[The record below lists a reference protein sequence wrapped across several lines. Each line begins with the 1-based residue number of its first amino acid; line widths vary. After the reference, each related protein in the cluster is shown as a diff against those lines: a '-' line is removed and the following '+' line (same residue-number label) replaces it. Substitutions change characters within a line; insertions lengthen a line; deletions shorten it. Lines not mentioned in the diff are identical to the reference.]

1 MSQSL
6 LDLLKS
12 HSPALFDADG
22 NFKFNEFQTT
32 LTQADIS
39 FSQETYRLDWRGKS
53 YAKALVNDENRT
65 LLCANHEHNAK
76 NSESQN
82 ILIQG
87 DNLAVLKHLREAY
100 RKQIKMIYIDPPY
113 NTGSDGFV
121 YQDDRKYT
129 PEQIAEITGESV
141 EYAEYIHGF
150 INSKASSHSAWLTF
164 MYPRLKLT
172 RELLKDDGVIFI
184 SIDDN
189 EQAQLKMLCDEIFGE
204 GNFVG
209 QIANIN
215 NPKGRSDQKNIATS
229 HEYILVYQKT
239 SELILNGF
247 KAEEHITKRYN
258 KKDENGTWREID
270 LRKTGDNDLATD
282 RPNMFYPFYWNEQQQ
297 VLSLEKQE
305 NGIEIYPMKE
315 SNVKGRW
322 RWGMDTAID
331 NMDRLFAR
339 YMPNKEQWSV
349 FEKDYFDENDLIKS
363 TSHWDFKD
371 VNSERGT
378 EIFVKELE
386 FHKDIFPKP
395 KPLGTIQRCI
405 QLGSNPNDI
414 ILDFFA
420 GSGTTAHA
428 VMQLNSED
436 FLNGKQGNRKFICV
450 QLDEPVKAKSEA
462 EKAGFNTIFDITKAR
477 IEKAIQKIK
486 DENPEF
492 NGDLGFKEYKVV
504 PVPDNFGRLP
514 ETPQEGLAFLE
525 NLTLSEQDCQN
536 ILTTWCVQDGMPLH
550 LSPQAVDLGGYT
562 AYCYDK
568 VLYLL
573 DQGFNTEHLA
583 TILRR
588 LDDTQDAFN
597 IEKIVILEP
606 HFTSKAKRE
615 LFEAVNQ
622 YKPRKGNKLYFIPRN
637 RADKG

>member
-1 MSQSL
+1 
-6 LDLLKS
+6 
-12 HSPALFDADG
+12 
-22 NFKFNEFQTT
+22 
-32 LTQADIS
+32 
-39 FSQETYRLDWRGKS
+39 
-53 YAKALVNDENRT
+53 
-65 LLCANHEHNAK
+65 
-76 NSESQN
+76 
-82 ILIQG
+82 
-87 DNLAVLKHLREAY
+87 
-100 RKQIKMIYIDPPY
+100 
-113 NTGSDGFV
+113 
-121 YQDDRKYT
+121 
-129 PEQIAEITGESV
+129 
-141 EYAEYIHGF
+141 
-150 INSKASSHSAWLTF
+150 
-164 MYPRLKLT
+164 
-172 RELLKDDGVIFI
+172 
-184 SIDDN
+184 
-189 EQAQLKMLCDEIFGE
+189 
-204 GNFVG
+204 
-209 QIANIN
+209 
-215 NPKGRSDQKNIATS
+215 
-229 HEYILVYQKT
+229 
-239 SELILNGF
+239 
-247 KAEEHITKRYN
+247 
-258 KKDENGTWREID
+258 
-270 LRKTGDNDLATD
+270 
-282 RPNMFYPFYWNEQQQ
+282 MFYPFYWNEQQQ

-305 NGIEIYPMKE
+305 NSIEIYPMKE
-315 SNVKGRW
+315 SGIQGCW
-322 RWGMDTAID
+322 RWGRETALVNIK
-331 NMDRLFAR
+331 NLFAR
-339 YMPNKEQWSV
+339 YMPNKKQWSV
-349 FEKDYFDENDLIKS
+349 FEKDYFNESDFIKT
-363 TSHWDFKD
+363 TSSWNYKD

-378 EIFVKELE
+378 DLLVKELGFE
-386 FHKDIFPKP
+386 KGIFPKP

-583 TILRR
+583 MILRR
-588 LDDTQDAFN
+588 LDDTTDEFN